1 MAITESSRHHLHQRL
16 DEVLGPDDATTLM
29 EHLPPIGWADV
40 ATKRDLGLLDDKVDG
55 VEHRLDTK
63 IDGVERR
70 LDAKIDGVE
79 ERLTLRIDRVEER
92 LDAKIDGLEERLT
105 LRIDL
110 FGERLRKE
118 LEHGLRV
125 QLGLLL
131 STMSALLALAVTVNH
146 LL

>member
-55 VEHRLDTK
+55 VEHRLD
-63 IDGVERR
+63 
-70 LDAKIDGVE
+70 AKIDGV
-79 ERLTLRIDRVEER
+79 
-92 LDAKIDGLEERLT
+92 EERLT

-118 LEHGLRV
+118 LEHGLRL